1 MMQKFKSF
9 FIFMDVFFIDF
20 FFNFVLF
27 FPQKIFLFILFY
39 RRHNRIALEMLRLQE
54 ILWSSYSFNSTYSW
68 TFPIENIRFICWEW
82 YQMQDLQIPRRQ
94 YHPINQTCGF
104 TTWKNSWIYSYRY
117 FLTNFFKLI
126 FHDFFFFLIFF
137 YFFQFFKK
145 NLRFFIHFFHI
156 FTNFFP
162 NFFQFSPN
170 VFTNFYFFFQM
181 KVKPYS
187 LLNKKMKKKC
197 TKRWLKWRHLTA
209 L

>member
-104 TTWKNSWIYSYRY
+104 TAWKNSWIYSYRY
-117 FLTNFFKLI
+117 FLTNFSSKFSRFFLSIFFLI
-126 FHDFFFFLIFF
+126 FPLFFLIFF
-137 YFFQFFKK
+137 NFQ
-145 NLRFFIHFFHI
+145 LFFIFFNFSTFFHFFH
-156 FTNFFP
+156 NFS
-162 NFFQFSPN
+162 Q
-170 VFTNFYFFFQM
+170 
-181 KVKPYS
+181 
-187 LLNKKMKKKC
+187 KKK
-197 TKRWLKWRHLTA
+197 KKKNF
-209 L
+209 